1 MSNVKK
7 KPQADGKA
15 KPQADTKAESQADT
29 KAGPS
34 TGEKGRAPEKI
45 GRCFEIVP
53 RKEKKP
59 KAADEKKPEDAKAA
73 AGEKTDE
80 KKNEDAVAT
89 EEKKSDATGD
99 AEKKKTDGAADEK
112 KSEGEV
118 KAAVTKNT
126 KAADST
132 AGEEE
137 ETVNHF
143 YIELLDHRTKIAL
156 EKVDETGEPTGEIVE
171 ENLSVEEFNKRFKTC
186 SHHDCPLQPR
196 TIDEIRK
203 KMSDN
208 RVELA
213 EAHLKNGELEK
224 AEDKFKRALK
234 FDDESIK
241 AQLGIGKV
249 RMEEDKIDEAMKI
262 FKEIGEA
269 NAIYEMSNK
278 HTFNNFGIYLRKK
291 GLLDLAIENYEKAI
305 TIDETDEV
313 LYFNLS
319 RAYVMKGEIQTGI
332 QKMKE
337 ALTVD
342 PEFKEAKQHL
352 KMFMKQEED
361 RLKDLLTGKPD
372 KK

>member
-1 MSNVKK
+1 MSDVKE
-7 KPQADGKA
+7 KPKADGKA
-15 KPQADTKAESQADT
+15 GSSA
-29 KAGPS
+29 
-34 TGEKGRAPEKI
+34 GEKGRAPEKI

-59 KAADEKKPEDAKAA
+59 DAIADAVTAEDTKAADPAA
-73 AGEKTDE
+73 TDE
-80 KKNEDAVAT
+80 KKGDGAVTAKGKEPDAA
-89 EEKKSDATGD
+89 SD
-99 AEKKKTDGAADEK
+99 AEKKEAAADDM
-112 KSEGEV
+112 
-118 KAAVTKNT
+118 

-132 AGEEE
+132 ADEEE

-143 YIELLDHRTKIAL
+143 YIELLDHKTKIAL
-156 EKVDETGEPTGEIVE
+156 EKVDKTGEPTGDIVE

-203 KMSDN
+203 KMSEN

-213 EAHLKNGELEK
+213 EEHLKNGELEK
-224 AEDKFKRALK
+224 AEDKYKRALK

-262 FKEIGEA
+262 FKEIGES

-278 HTFNNFGIYLRKK
+278 HTFNDFGIYLRKK

-305 TIDETDEV
+305 TIDEKDEV

-361 RLKDLLTGKPD
+361 RLKDLLTGKPA